1 MKKLLATL
9 LLTLP
14 AFTQAAV
21 IYTDEALF
29 LADYQNPTKSID
41 FATALSTRAP
51 VQTTGNIETLYSD
64 SFSSELFFETRRA
77 GDLGWAWGAIDR
89 ANTGGN
95 IFATDL
101 PYVDGER
108 VGVSTAYHAVVALYT
123 TAGFFGWAPELS
135 GLETNDYLFLL
146 PIDAQVQSVQWGFS
160 LKPVEAPEPAPL
172 ALLLAGL
179 AVFMLKRGQIN
190 RN

>member
-41 FATALSTRAP
+41 FAIALSTRAP
-51 VQTTGNIETLYSD
+51 VQTTGNVETLHSD
-64 SFSSELFFETRRA
+64 SFGSEIFFETRQS
-77 GDLGWAWGAIDR
+77 GNLGWAWTAVDR
-89 ANTGGN
+89 LKTGGS

-101 PYVDGER
+101 PYIQGER
-108 VGVSTAYHAVVALYT
+108 IGASSAYHTIAAFHT
-123 TAGFFGWAPELS
+123 TMGFFGWAPELN
-135 GLETNDYLFLL
+135 GIDIADTLFLL
-146 PIDAQVQSVQWGFS
+146 PEGAAIKSVQWGFTA
-160 LKPVEAPEPAPL
+160 KPVEAPEPAPM
-172 ALLLAGL
+172 ALLIAGL
-179 AVFMLKRGQIN
+179 AALAFRN
-190 RN
+190 RKASK